1 MASNNRRPFS
11 IDGPPA
17 QYLPPS
23 GAHVTAPST
32 PTLTSNAH
40 FPMAQAPRPGGRHA
54 RSQSY
59 SQRRPN
65 RLSLSFPVAA
75 GNGCNET
82 AKPPPSSSNAPT
94 FPAPAAD
101 SVPSSPND
109 SSSFLVALAG
119 QERRVLEL
127 KEELQKAEAELA
139 TLKSQ
144 WASHERAKKRAEIRH
159 VQPLQ
164 PLQMV
169 VADGGV
175 SSEDTDSSSRQ
186 SVELDRRRALL
197 SNIAREPRRKVIT
210 GGHTRK
216 LSLLSPDRSNYTQP
230 FPPVQESGAENKDG
244 GRCTTIPDTSKG
256 ITKIR
261 ARHSYQSGVTDN
273 AKKIAVDMK
282 AGLWTF
288 LEDLRQATVGDE
300 PITGKTNR
308 SSVDS
313 PCNGPKRKGSKS
325 NLLSGEA
332 GRRAQSPRGASSP
345 RTWDSLTGS
354 NAVLF
359 DAGGTYYIDSTRRV
373 SKSNATSKEVS
384 PKPMVPDA
392 DELDDN
398 WSSWDSP
405 IPKSPR
411 WSGSTELSGP
421 TTPSTVGAD
430 NRVVK

>member
-17 QYLPPS
+17 QYLPFS

-32 PTLTSNAH
+32 PTLTNNAH
-40 FPMAQAPRPGGRHA
+40 FPMAQAPRPGWKHA

-75 GNGCNET
+75 DTGGNET
-82 AKPPPSSSNAPT
+82 AKLSSSNAPT
-94 FPAPAAD
+94 LPAPAAD

-109 SSSFLVALAG
+109 SGSFLVALAA

-175 SSEDTDSSSRQ
+175 SSEETDSSRQ

-230 FPPVQESGAENKDG
+230 FPPVQESGAENTDG

-313 PCNGPKRKGSKS
+313 PRNGPRRKSSKS
-325 NLLSGEA
+325 NLLNGET
-332 GRRAQSPRGASSP
+332 GRRAQSPRGISSQ

-373 SKSNATSKEVS
+373 SKSTAALKEDS
-384 PKPMVPDA
+384 PKPMVADA

-411 WSGSTELSGP
+411 WSGSTEVSGP
-421 TTPSTVGAD
+421 ATPSTVGGD
-430 NRVVK
+430 NRVIK